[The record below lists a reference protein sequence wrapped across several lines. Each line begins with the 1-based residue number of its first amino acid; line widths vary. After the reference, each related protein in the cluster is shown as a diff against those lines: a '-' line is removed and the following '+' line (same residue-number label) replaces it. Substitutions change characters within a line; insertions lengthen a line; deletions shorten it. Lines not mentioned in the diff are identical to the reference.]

1 MYKNF
6 VSAMYILN
14 IVWQSLF
21 SLATP
26 ILLGIGAAF
35 LLVNYLGVPTFIY
48 AILGV
53 LGTLL
58 GFYNMI
64 KFVISAMSALE
75 RLEKSRD
82 GQNNTKTHIKGN
94 NNE

>member
-6 VSAMYILN
+6 ISAMYILN

-26 ILLGIGAAF
+26 ILLGLGLAY
-35 LLVNYLGVPTFIY
+35 LLVSFLSAPTWLY

-53 LGTLL
+53 FGCLI

-64 KFVISAMSALE
+64 KFILSAMSALE
-75 RLEKSRD
+75 RLEKSREA
-82 GQNNTKTHIKGN
+82 GKNTDDSGN